1 MTPQAILAMRRLLA
15 HFDTSDPSRKAG
27 RRQGT
32 TESPYAGDFEFEWD
46 DYESDVRWVIA
57 QLTQLEVTK

>member
-15 HFDTSDPSRKAG
+15 HFDVLDPSRKAG

-32 TESPYAGDFEFEWD
+32 TESPYAGDFEFDWEEYD
-46 DYESDVRWVIA
+46 IDRRWVMD
-57 QLTQLEVTK
+57 QLKLLEAP